1 MPATAQV
8 IGALS
13 FVQLTQLEYLHFV
26 IYLEDFLEEMGQSW
40 ACSRMCADM
49 LSTATRLHALT
60 TLILTI
66 DVPNDVPAALNQHAI
81 DWEHLN
87 AMIGSLDA
95 LSRVNVTFRCPIRE
109 ATIADGRAARIVRQ
123 GLSAPASNGM
133 LEVNIE

>member
-1 MPATAQV
+1 MTATAQV
-8 IGALS
+8 TGALS
-13 FVQLTQLEYLHFV
+13 FANFTDLEYLHFV

-40 ACSRMCADM
+40 TCSRMCADM
-49 LSTATRLHALT
+49 LSTATRLRALT

-81 DWEHLN
+81 DWGHLN
-87 AMIGSLDA
+87 ATIGSLDV
-95 LSRVNVTFRCPIRE
+95 LKRVNVTFRCPIRE

-123 GLSAPASNGM
+123 GLSTPASNGM